1 MVDPLGDQLNYSLP
15 KYNCKL
21 LNTYE
26 DFVELASFIFV
37 AQLVISTP
45 GIGGPVQAIL
55 INPFKLHNNSNTFTQ
70 ST

>member
-1 MVDPLGDQLNYSLP
+1 
-15 KYNCKL
+15 L

-55 INPFKLHNNSNTFTQ
+55 VNPNMFKFYNNSTTFTQ
-70 ST
+70 SAYLLTFLPAPFMF